1 MRYAGIIR
9 NDVAAGQGVCV
20 TFFVQ
25 GCAQHCEGCHNPQT
39 WDQYYYCIKSK

>member
-1 MRYAGIIR
+1 MKYAGIIK

-25 GCAQHCEGCHNPQT
+25 GC
-39 WDQYYYCIKSK
+39 D